1 MNTLA
6 KIVQLIADIGECE
19 ELNMTLESVVINLT
33 NLKSA
38 LSQPKKEVSDLVLE
52 EQPVAPEQSEED
64 NIKLKTLYLRK
75 KVILDLQSNYDKPRN
90 WFAIVLLELKQKM
103 KKYKNTGKMYKY
115 EYVFATHPRIRSYLD
130 FIKPNK
136 YSKKVYQFNS
146 SLLTEFTD
154 HPIVKYCVESYY
166 LKTYAKWENIEPSTK
181 ILDDC
186 VGREDIFKYMN
197 EPQHYKSVP
206 EDLRKYLIKIRLP
219 IGSMDLTLTPTPYYS
234 IINLKHWN
242 KTTKKTS
249 NKGLRA
255 DHTYSW
261 VSESGY
267 RWGGWRFG
275 GISADDLWAICK
287 KNGFVEEK
295 KKKYNYG
302 DYAEWY
308 MKL

>member
-52 EQPVAPEQSEED
+52 EQPVAPEQSETDEED

-115 EYVFATHPRIRSYLD
+115 SYVFATHPRIQNYLD
-130 FIKPNK
+130 FIKPNN
-136 YSKKVYQFNS
+136 YRKKVYLFYS
-146 SLLTEFTD
+146 SLLTEFAD
-154 HPIVKYCVESYY
+154 HPIVKYGLQKYYGRPLKEGESTEV
-166 LKTYAKWENIEPSTK
+166 LENYEK
-181 ILDDC
+181 
-186 VGREDIFKYMN
+186 REKLYNTMN
-197 EPQHYKSVP
+197 QLQDYKFVP
-206 EDLRKYLIKIRLP
+206 EDLRKYLIKIRVS

-234 IINLKHWN
+234 LINLKYWN

-249 NKGLRA
+249 NKGQRA

-261 VSESGY
+261 ANEY
-267 RWGGWRFG
+267 RWGGWQFG

-295 KKKYNYG
+295 KKKYQYG
-302 DYAEWY
+302 DYAQWY
-308 MKL
+308 LKI